1 MQRLFITIL
10 IAVSA
15 ANLFAQT
22 DFSYNE
28 CLGSSRPY
36 VDPKGKIQVPDTLR
50 AVMVNHVGRHGA
62 RYMSSGK
69 KANEVSKILKSA
81 RKKGT
86 ITLRGRRLLAL
97 TEKII
102 DRSTGRWGALDTLG
116 KAEQRWLAARLY
128 GECPK
133 LLNNTD
139 VNAISTYVPRCV
151 ASMYEF
157 THQLVRQ
164 NNKID
169 VYTASGRQNNE
180 LLRFFDNNEPLER
193 FVKSSRV
200 KDAVDDFAEKTL
212 PKGLIKKFVGASFP
226 LDDVDENDILLSMY
240 SVVAGTAA
248 IEMKIN
254 YAEYF
259 SREEFNALWSVFNLK
274 QYLTHSSSA
283 LSNLPAQSAKPLLL
297 NLVNTTDSFISGA
310 DKTPVRLRFAH
321 AETLMPLLA
330 LIQLQ
335 GCYYVSDDLNT
346 VADNWQNFNVVPM
359 AANFRLVLFKSTT
372 GKYYVRTDHNETPVP
387 LIPGGELYI
396 PWDEAKAYMLQK
408 GEF

>member
-1 MQRLFITIL
+1 MSAVIL
-10 IAVSA
+10 Y
-15 ANLFAQT
+15 AQT
-22 DFSYNE
+22 DFTYNE

-50 AVMVNHVGRHGA
+50 PVMVNHVGRHGA

-69 KANEVSKILKSA
+69 KADEVRKILKSA
-81 RKKGT
+81 LEKRT
-86 ITLRGRRLLAL
+86 ITPKGRRLLAL
-97 TEKII
+97 TERII

-128 GECPK
+128 GECPR

-169 VYTASGRQNNE
+169 VFTASGRQNNH
-180 LLRFFDNNEPLER
+180 LLRFFDNNEPLEQ
-193 FVKSSRV
+193 FMNSDRV
-200 KDAVDDFAEKTL
+200 KDAVENYAENTL
-212 PKGLIKKFVGASFP
+212 PKGLLAKFTGTSFP
-226 LDDVDENDILLSMY
+226 FQDFNETDILLSMY

-259 SREEFNALWSVFNLK
+259 TREEFNALWRVANLK
-274 QYLTHSSSA
+274 QYLTHSASA
-283 LSNLPAQSAKPLLL
+283 LSDLPAQSAKPLLL
-297 NLVNTTDSFISGA
+297 NLISTTDSFISGA
-310 DKTPVRLRFAH
+310 DKTPIRLRFAH

-330 LIQLQ
+330 LIHLQ
-335 GCYYVSDDLNT
+335 DCYYVANDLNT
-346 VADNWQNFNVVPM
+346 VAENWQNFNVVPM
-359 AANFRLVLFKSTT
+359 AANFRLILFRSNS
-372 GKYYVRTDHNETPVP
+372 GKYYIRADHNEKPVP
-387 LIPGGELYI
+387 LIPGGELYS
-396 PWDEAKAYMLQK
+396 PWADAKAYMLLRA

>member
-1 MQRLFITIL
+1 
-10 IAVSA
+10 
-15 ANLFAQT
+15 
-22 DFSYNE
+22 
-28 CLGSSRPY
+28 
-36 VDPKGKIQVPDTLR
+36 
-50 AVMVNHVGRHGA
+50 
-62 RYMSSGK
+62 
-69 KANEVSKILKSA
+69 
-81 RKKGT
+81 
-86 ITLRGRRLLAL
+86 
-97 TEKII
+97 
-102 DRSTGRWGALDTLG
+102 
-116 KAEQRWLAARLY
+116 
-128 GECPK
+128 
-133 LLNNTD
+133 
-139 VNAISTYVPRCV
+139 
-151 ASMYEF
+151 
-157 THQLVRQ
+157 
-164 NNKID
+164 
-169 VYTASGRQNNE
+169 
-180 LLRFFDNNEPLER
+180 
-193 FVKSSRV
+193 
-200 KDAVDDFAEKTL
+200 
-212 PKGLIKKFVGASFP
+212 
-226 LDDVDENDILLSMY
+226 
-240 SVVAGTAA
+240 
-248 IEMKIN
+248 MKIN